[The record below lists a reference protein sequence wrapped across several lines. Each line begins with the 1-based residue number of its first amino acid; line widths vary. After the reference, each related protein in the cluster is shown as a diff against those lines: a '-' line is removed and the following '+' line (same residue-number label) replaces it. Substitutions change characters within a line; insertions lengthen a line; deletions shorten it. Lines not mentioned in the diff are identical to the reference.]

1 MEPAAF
7 ARPAAGW
14 TGPTEPRPLLALGAG
29 LRVLAPLLGLLALL
43 GPAPLWTLA
52 ALACLNGLLST
63 LAYATGSTLLPRL
76 VGPEHLTR
84 ANSLSSGA
92 LMGAPLVGYGVG
104 GGLVHALGAGGTLL
118 ASAPF
123 ILGLTVAALLL
134 PPLSGA
140 TGTGGCARWPTCG
153 KGWGAFA
160 VRCWVC
166 WA

>member
-29 LRVLAPLLGLLALL
+29 LRVL
-43 GPAPLWTLA
+43 
-52 ALACLNGLLST
+52 
-63 LAYATGSTLLPRL
+63 
-76 VGPEHLTR
+76 
-84 ANSLSSGA
+84 
-92 LMGAPLVGYGVG
+92 APLVGYGVG